1 MGIMA
6 APRRRGTESSKTRFL
21 LLRVTERLMLDE
33 GYAAVTS
40 RRVAAEAGVTPPL
53 VHYYFPTL
61 DDLFLALFRQ
71 RAEEQLER
79 QARLL
84 ASDQPLHALWAFDN
98 DPAAVAFTIEFMALA
113 NHRKSIRSEIA
124 SYAARFRDAQVEV
137 VEAAVA
143 GGLDLGDV
151 QPRAVVALLN
161 QVARGLGME
170 AAVGMT
176 VGHEEVT
183 DLVTLCL
190 DEVER
195 ETER

>member
-1 MGIMA
+1 MA
-6 APRRRGTESSKTRFL
+6 APRRTGTTSSKTRFL
-21 LLRVTERLMLDE
+21 LLDVTERLMLDE

-61 DDLFLALFRQ
+61 DELFLAVFRR

-84 ASDQPLHALWAFDN
+84 ASDRPLHALWAFDN

-124 SYAARFRDAQVEV
+124 TYAARFREAQAEV
-137 VEAAVA
+137 VAAAVRD
-143 GGLDLGDV
+143 GLDLGDAD
-151 QPRAVVALLN
+151 PRAVVALLN

-176 VGHEEVT
+176 VGHDEVVA
-183 DLVTLCL
+183 LVTRHL
-190 DEVER
+190 DSAER
-195 ETER
+195 